1 MQLFTAQTDKVLF
14 AFSVARD
21 RLDNLALIGV
31 EIEEVR
37 QKLDLEEVVYKFAQI
52 EARKTVLGC
61 NRNVH

>member
-21 RLDNLALIGV
+21 RLDNLTLIGI

-37 QKLDLEEVVYKFAQI
+37 QKLDLEEVIDKFAHG
-52 EARKTVLGC
+52 EARKNSSGL
-61 NRNVH
+61 